1 MKNQMLIL
9 YIQKEKLI
17 EMKEKYQV
25 YRKYDTHWNRIGSFV
40 GVIELQKA
48 IDSSFNYNY
57 DDIKVEYIDKKDLH
71 DLAIFANLD
80 YVLYE
85 NAVEIKE
92 FYPNIEYEVKSNGTY
107 EECTSNSSNDK
118 TVLIVEIHLE
128 KI

>member
-1 MKNQMLIL
+1 
-9 YIQKEKLI
+9 
-17 EMKEKYQV
+17 MKEKYQV

-80 YVLYE
+80 YVLYM
-85 NAVEIKE
+85 KMQ
-92 FYPNIEYEVKSNGTY
+92 
-107 EECTSNSSNDK
+107 
-118 TVLIVEIHLE
+118 
-128 KI
+128 